1 MKNTRKKIYFI
12 IIFILLLIGGTYA
25 FFNFT
30 LYTNDRYELVDN
42 VYIDFA
48 TGSSFNV
55 NDGFP
60 ESDESA
66 RNATITNR
74 TINGVTIPVAENE
87 MAFYISGSNDNASK
101 KLKFSFLLNDGSPI
115 TNKARLKSKFLKFDL
130 VEYID
135 GINDVVLVSGMS
147 FPSFIDTTIYTGEVD
162 LTGTHYYKLRMWI
175 DENVLI
181 SDTDSNADY
190 AATAGG
196 SKTAFSSTYASIKVT
211 CVGELV

>member
-1 MKNTRKKIYFI
+1 MFCDLSYHHLPTP
-12 IIFILLLIGGTYA
+12 
-25 FFNFT
+25 
-30 LYTNDRYELVDN
+30 
-42 VYIDFA
+42 VYSWPSWSIDTPFSSNHA
-48 TGSSFNV
+48 SFNI

-66 RNATITNR
+66 RSAATTNR

-87 MAFYISGSNDNASK
+87 MAFYISGSNDNTSK

-115 TNKARLKSKFLKFDL
+115 ANKARLKSKFLKFDL

-135 GINDVVLVSGMS
+135 GTNDVVLISGMS

-175 DENVLI
+175 DENMVI
-181 SDTDSNADY
+181 SDTDPNADY
-190 AATAGG
+190 GAYSSTT
-196 SKTAFSSTYASIKVT
+196 KTLFKNTYASVKLT
-211 CVGELV
+211 CIGELSDK